1 MFNCEHCHLSPE
13 TICHALWE
21 CPKITEVW
29 EAILGFEFRQL
40 HNFPWFRDL
49 VLFIQ
54 AEGKNLELLTMVL
67 WTIWYRRNQLR
78 VGSKDFPISQVGPQA
93 SHALSDIKQ
102 FNVSLP
108 SWQDGISNSWAWSQ
122 WLPPPRDYFK
132 INFNGATF
140 PELGNAGLGL
150 VIRDWRGNVVAS
162 LSEKA
167 PLPFSL
173 DIVEAMAIA
182 SAISFCS
189 WAQHQTLYPRR
200 RFRSRDQHS

>member
-1 MFNCEHCHLSPE
+1 MTFGNGSGDSLSQTKSRISCGVLVEKRSLSSEVDGRKKKSSLVMFNCEHCHLSPE
-13 TICHALWE
+13 TICHALRE

-54 AEGKNLELLTMVL
+54 AGGKNLELLAMVL
-67 WTIWYRRNQLR
+67 WTIWFRRNQLR
-78 VGSKDFPISQVGPQA
+78 VGSKDFRISQVVPQA

-122 WLPPPRDYFK
+122 WLPPPRDYSRS
-132 INFNGATF
+132 IST
-140 PELGNAGLGL
+140 GLHFQ
-150 VIRDWRGNVVAS
+150 N
-162 LSEKA
+162 
-167 PLPFSL
+167 
-173 DIVEAMAIA
+173 
-182 SAISFCS
+182 
-189 WAQHQTLYPRR
+189 
-200 RFRSRDQHS
+200 